1 MTGTTAIRSNRA
13 TTMDPMLRLFLIVA
27 AILAAIAGIELF
39 VLSDA
44 TAQFFAWTVNPPI
57 AAAFFGGGF
66 LAITAAALWGLW
78 VRDARQVE
86 PFLPVAIVATVAILI
101 ASVLHVDRFHLTSPD
116 PLPLLAAWAWLIVYV
131 VVPLALL
138 AYWVRSMPARRFE
151 AVRRGLRRPIPS
163 ALRAALAALCI
174 SAAILAVIAF
184 ILPTSLRWPYQL
196 TPLTARMTGA
206 FLASLAAATLMMLL
220 TDDLVRLRVA
230 PITLVVFGALSLT
243 TLPRFQDTVSATGAG
258 IWVYVALFTATTV
271 LGAAVLALALRAP
284 ESDAIIQ

>member
-66 LAITAAALWGLW
+66 LALTAAALWGLW

-101 ASVLHVDRFHLTSPD
+101 ASVLHVDRFH
-116 PLPLLAAWAWLIVYV
+116 
-131 VVPLALL
+131 
-138 AYWVRSMPARRFE
+138 
-151 AVRRGLRRPIPS
+151 
-163 ALRAALAALCI
+163 
-174 SAAILAVIAF
+174 
-184 ILPTSLRWPYQL
+184 
-196 TPLTARMTGA
+196 
-206 FLASLAAATLMMLL
+206 
-220 TDDLVRLRVA
+220 
-230 PITLVVFGALSLT
+230 
-243 TLPRFQDTVSATGAG
+243 
-258 IWVYVALFTATTV
+258 
-271 LGAAVLALALRAP
+271 
-284 ESDAIIQ
+284 